1 MRTDH
6 HLDIENEVDKLNS
19 ATIRP
24 WKLWYKNPSARW
36 EQALPVGNGRLGGM
50 VFGGVKE
57 EVIQWNE
64 DTLWSGFPRDT
75 NNYDALRYLE
85 RVRELIAAGRY
96 AEAEQIIEAKMLGRR
111 TESFLP
117 FGDLHVKH
125 HGISDDL
132 SGYRR
137 ELNLDTGIASV
148 IYKSNDCSY
157 SREVF
162 VSAADQVAVLQYR
175 CQGEGMLNLTASLKS
190 PLKHETRKMDT
201 GRIALFGRAPT
212 HIADNYMGD
221 HPQSILYEEGLGQT
235 FEMQLMVQADGG
247 TVTAENGE
255 IRVIGAS
262 SVTFL
267 LSAATDFEGF
277 DVMPGSKGKDPTQR
291 CEEILLCAAKLR
303 LEELRTRHIE
313 DHQKLFRRV
322 DLDLGQKSS
331 SEHLPTD
338 ERLDAYRAGGSD
350 PGLEALMF
358 QYGRYLLMASSRPGT
373 QPAHLQGIW
382 NPHVQPPWNSDYTT
396 NINTEMNYWPAE
408 VTNLSECHE
417 PLIQMI
423 GELSIHGSR
432 TAAVHYG
439 CRGWTAHHNV
449 DLWRMSTPSDG
460 SASWAFWPMGGVWLC
475 RHLWEHYLYNPDL
488 HYLRETAYPLI
499 KGAALFALDWLV
511 QDDNGDLVTSP
522 STSPENKF
530 LTPEGIPCSVSAG
543 STMDMALIRDLFCNC
558 VEASSLLDQDTELRK
573 ELEEA
578 LSRLGPYRIDE
589 QGRLMEWMEPLT
601 EAEPGHRHVS
611 HLFGLY
617 PGNDI
622 NLRDT
627 PLWAEAAERS
637 LSSRIHNGGG
647 HTGWSC
653 VWLIN
658 LYARLQKPEAAY
670 EYIRILLA
678 RSSHDN
684 LLGDH
689 PPFQIDANFGGA
701 AGLAEML
708 LQSHLD
714 GIELLPALPK
724 AWETGSVRG
733 LKARGGFIVDMEWR
747 QGRLTQARIHSI
759 YGKPCRIISD
769 EPVKVSLADGTDV
782 PMGNGF
788 SFRTVALE
796 TYFIKP

>member
-1 MRTDH
+1 
-6 HLDIENEVDKLNS
+6 
-19 ATIRP
+19 
-24 WKLWYKNPSARW
+24 
-36 EQALPVGNGRLGGM
+36 M

-75 NNYDALRYLE
+75 NNYDALRHLE
-85 RVRELIAAGRY
+85 KARELITSGRY
-96 AEAEQIIEAKMLGRR
+96 AEAEQLIESKMLGRR

-117 FGDLHVKH
+117 LGDLRVKQN
-125 HGISDDL
+125 GVGEGL
-132 SGYRR
+132 TGYRR
-137 ELNLDTGIASV
+137 ELDLDTGIVSV
-148 IYKSNDCSY
+148 IYEFNECRFK
-157 SREVF
+157 REVF
-162 VSAADQVAVLQYR
+162 VSAVDQIAVLRYT
-175 CQGEGMLNLTASLKS
+175 CLEEGRLDLTASLSS
-190 PLKHETRKMDT
+190 PLKHEIRHVEEE
-201 GRIALFGRAPT
+201 RIALFGRAPA

-221 HPQSILYEEGLGQT
+221 HPQSVLYEEGVGQK
-235 FEMQLMVQADGG
+235 FEMQLMVQSDGG
-247 TVTAENGE
+247 KVIAENGE
-255 IRVIGAS
+255 LKVVGVS
-262 SVTFL
+262 SAAFL
-267 LSAATDFEGF
+267 LTAATDFEGF
-277 DVMPGSKGKDPTQR
+277 DLMPGSKGKNPSKI
-291 CEEILLCAAKLR
+291 CGEWLLRAAQLGI
-303 LEELRTRHIE
+303 EELRKRHVR
-313 DHQKLFRRV
+313 DHRELFRRV
-322 DLDLGQKSS
+322 DIDLGHH
-331 SEHLPTD
+331 EGYENLPTNL
-338 ERLDAYRAGGSD
+338 RLNAYRDGGYD

-408 VTNLSECHE
+408 TANLSECHE
-417 PLIQMI
+417 PLIRMI
-423 GELSIHGSR
+423 GELSIPGSR

-475 RHLWEHYLYNPDL
+475 RHLWEHYLYNPDPD
-488 HYLRETAYPLI
+488 YLRETAYPLM
-499 KGAALFALDWLV
+499 KGATLFALDWLV
-511 QDDNGDLVTSP
+511 QTDNGDLVTSP

-530 LTPEGIPCSVSAG
+530 LTPDGTACSVSAG
-543 STMDMALIRDLFCNC
+543 STMDTALIRDLFRNC
-558 VEASSLLDQDTELRK
+558 IAAADQLQQDLEHRQ
-573 ELEEA
+573 ELENA
-578 LSRLGPYRIDE
+578 LTRLAPYRKDE
-589 QGRLMEWMEPLT
+589 QGRLMEWIEPFN

-617 PGNDI
+617 PGTDI

-627 PLWAEAAERS
+627 PHWAEAAERS
-637 LSSRIHNGGG
+637 LSSRIQNGGG

-658 LYARLQKPEAAY
+658 LYARLQKPEEAY
-670 EYIRILLA
+670 EYIRTLLA
-678 RSSHDN
+678 RSAHDN

-714 GIELLPALPK
+714 GIHLLPTLPK

-733 LKARGGFIVDMEWR
+733 LKARGGFIVDMEWK
-747 QGRLTQARIHSI
+747 QWRLIQARIQSSHGKACRMI
-759 YGKPCRIISD
+759 YD
-769 EPVKVSLADGTDV
+769 EPLKVSLADGTNV
-782 PMGNGF
+782 PLSDNSTFATEAKEIYYITLRYKEG
-788 SFRTVALE
+788 
-796 TYFIKP
+796 